1 VTSIDVAS
9 EMTSIEEPL
18 IRTESLGGSALSRAA
33 RAGELDAW
41 YRAIPS
47 TPDAW
52 RAYAREVVE
61 GASSGWLDALSP
73 AISPSGAAAERL
85 AKAARGGLV
94 VTTGQQPG
102 LFGGALMTFVKA
114 LSARALADEL
124 ESVTGLPVAPVFWSA
139 TDDADFEEA
148 AVVSV
153 LLDGGAR
160 QLTLEQH
167 AAAGTPMARTPIGA
181 EVTVLADLLRASCGS
196 APSASYLE
204 MAVGAFCEGAMIG
217 DAYTSLLRQVLE
229 PLGIS
234 VLDISH
240 PAATQAS
247 QPFLRRAAVRANE
260 VEAAVRIRDEEIRA
274 ASFTPQVDA
283 VAGLSLVALNS
294 EGAKRRLPLAEAAA
308 MDRDVPGGDA
318 FLSTTVLLR
327 PVLERV
333 LLPTAAYLGGPGEV
347 AYFAQV
353 SAVAD
358 ALGVPRPLVLPRWS
372 TTIVEPRIQ
381 RILNSFGVDVDA
393 FADPHAVERGVAR
406 ARIGAETEQ
415 AIAALRR
422 DLDTSLE
429 RLRATAE
436 SLVSRDVVDG
446 VRRNIEHR
454 IARLE
459 RRLAAGVKRRDV
471 DTMTQLGTARG
482 ALYPHGVRQE
492 RKLAWI
498 PMLARYGAP
507 LAERMIDAARAHAR
521 SVMARQPVR
530 ASLAASA
537 PARV

>member
-1 VTSIDVAS
+1 MS
-9 EMTSIEEPL
+9 EPH

-41 YRAIPS
+41 YRAVPS

-52 RAYAREVVE
+52 RAYAREVAE
-61 GASSGWLDALSP
+61 SASPTWLEALAP
-73 AISPSGAAAERL
+73 AVSASGAAAERL
-85 AKAARGGLV
+85 ANAARGGLV

-139 TDDADFEEA
+139 TDDADFDEA

-160 QLTLEQH
+160 QLSLEQR
-167 AAAGTPMARTPIGA
+167 AAAGTPMAHVPIGA
-181 EVTVLADLLRASCGS
+181 EVDALAELLRDACGS
-196 APSASYLE
+196 APHAKYLE
-204 MAVGAFCEGAMIG
+204 MAVSAFREGATVG

-229 PLGIS
+229 PLGIA

-240 PAATQAS
+240 PAAVHAS
-247 QPFLRRAAVRANE
+247 QAFLRHAAARANE
-260 VEAAVRIRDEEIRA
+260 VEHAVATRDDEIRA
-274 ASFTPQVDA
+274 SGFSPQVDA
-283 VAGLSLVALNS
+283 VPGLSLVALNS
-294 EGAKRRLPLAEAAA
+294 DGVKRRLPIAEAVA
-308 MDRDVPGGDA
+308 MDRDVPDGA
-318 FLSTTVLLR
+318 TFLSTTVLLR

-353 SAVAD
+353 TAVAE

-381 RILNSFGVDVDA
+381 RILDSFGVDVDA
-393 FADPHAVERGVAR
+393 FADPHAVERRIAR
-406 ARIGAETEQ
+406 ARIGAEAEQ

-422 DLDTSLE
+422 DLDANLE
-429 RLRATAE
+429 RLRTAAD

-471 DTMTQLGTARG
+471 DAMTQLATARG
-482 ALYPHGVRQE
+482 ALYPHGARQE
-492 RKLAWI
+492 RKLAWV

-507 LAERMIDAARAHAR
+507 LVDRMIDAARAHAR
-521 SVMARQPVR
+521 SLMSRQPVR
-530 ASLAASA
+530 SGLSASA

>member
-1 VTSIDVAS
+1 
-9 EMTSIEEPL
+9 MQEPL
-18 IRTESLGGSALSRAA
+18 IRTESLGGSDLSRAA

-41 YRAIPS
+41 YRAVPS

-52 RAYAREVVE
+52 RTYAREVAE
-61 GASSGWLDALSP
+61 GAPSGWLDALAP
-73 AISPSGAAAERL
+73 AISPSGAAADRL
-85 AKAARGGLV
+85 ANAARGGLV

-124 ESVTGLPVAPVFWSA
+124 ESVTGFPVAPVFWSA
-139 TDDADFEEA
+139 TDDADFDEA

-153 LLDGGAR
+153 LLDGGAL

-167 AAAGTPMARTPIGA
+167 APAGTPMARVPIGA
-181 EVTVLADLLRASCGS
+181 EVSALAELLRASCGS
-196 APSASYLE
+196 APSGSYLA
-204 MAVGAFCEGAMIG
+204 MAVAAFREGATIG
-217 DAYTSLLRQVLE
+217 DAYTSLLREVLE
-229 PLGIS
+229 PLGVA

-240 PAATQAS
+240 PAAARAS
-247 QPFLRRAAVRANE
+247 QPFLRRAAARANE
-260 VEAAVRIRDEEIRA
+260 IERAVRVRDDEIRA

-283 VAGLSLVALNS
+283 VAGLSLVALNRD
-294 EGAKRRLPLAEAAA
+294 GTKRRLPLAEAAA
-308 MDRDVPGGDA
+308 MDRDVPSGDA

-358 ALGVPRPLVLPRWS
+358 ALDVPRPLVLPRWS

-381 RILNSFGVDVDA
+381 HILNTFGVDVDA
-393 FADPHAVERGVAR
+393 FADPHAVERRVSR
-406 ARIGAETEQ
+406 ARVGAETEQ
-415 AIAALRR
+415 AVAALRR
-422 DLDTSLE
+422 DLDADLD
-429 RLRATAE
+429 RLRTAAE
-436 SLVSRDVVDG
+436 ALVSREVIDG

-471 DTMTQLGTARG
+471 DMMTELGTARG

-507 LAERMIDAARAHAR
+507 LVDRMIDAARVHAR
-521 SVMARQPVR
+521 SLMSRQPAR
-530 ASLAASA
+530 PALSTSA